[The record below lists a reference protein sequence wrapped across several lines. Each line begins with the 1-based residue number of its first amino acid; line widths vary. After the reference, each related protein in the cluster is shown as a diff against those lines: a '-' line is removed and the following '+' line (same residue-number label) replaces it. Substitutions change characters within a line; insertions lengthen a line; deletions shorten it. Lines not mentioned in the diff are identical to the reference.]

1 MQRKQWEKRLQVSV
15 LLALFTAMSIVF
27 GKYLAIPGGNVMR
40 FSFENLPILLA
51 GICFGPFAGAIVGAA
66 ADLIGCMLVGYSI
79 NPVVTLG
86 AVAIGCV
93 SGLCARFLP
102 GRSLVVRVAVS
113 VIAAHLVGSVLI
125 KTYGLAKYYDMPLLT
140 LMLWRACNYLI
151 VGAAEGI
158 LSFLLLKNNAIV
170 RILAGLGGMRWQKKK
185 EGVQT

>member
-1 MQRKQWEKRLQVSV
+1 M
-15 LLALFTAMSIVF
+15 
-27 GKYLAIPGGNVMR
+27 
-40 FSFENLPILLA
+40 
-51 GICFGPFAGAIVGAA
+51 
-66 ADLIGCMLVGYSI
+66 
-79 NPVVTLG
+79 
-86 AVAIGCV
+86 
-93 SGLCARFLP
+93 
-102 GRSLVVRVAVS
+102 AVS
-113 VIAAHLVGSVLI
+113 VIAAHLVGSVLV